1 MGGQLFT
8 SLRETVGTRSVLG
21 LKVPLGVDGDLM
33 RRLSMTKV
41 LDMPASPMISNR
53 YRSTTRPRLAHRPIP
68 SQLTFAHSP

>member
-41 LDMPASPMISNR
+41 LDMLASPMISNR
-53 YRSTTRPRLAHRPIP
+53 YRSTTSPRLAHRPIP
-68 SQLTFAHSP
+68 SQLTFAHRP